1 MTKWGVGV
9 EPCIV
14 QKPEIRI
21 TGFVK
26 SGEDVRQIR
35 IGELW
40 DRFERHSSQI
50 CNKKPGIGYEVHI
63 ELSEPKRHYCMVGVE
78 VSAVTEIPA
87 GMSVGVLPAGKYAVF
102 THRLADGGLVEVY
115 EAMEK
120 WLKDSG
126 HIEARPLEIQ
136 CFDSRFRGPNDPE
149 SVLEYHIPIK
159 EK

>member
-1 MTKWGVGV
+1 M
-9 EPCIV
+9 EPRIV

-21 TGFVK
+21 AGFVE

-40 DRFERHSSQI
+40 NRFERHSSQI
-50 CNKKPGIGYEVHI
+50 RHKKLGTGYEVHI
-63 ELSEPKRHYCMVGVE
+63 ELSEPRRHYCMAGME
-78 VSAVTEIPA
+78 VSVVTDIPA
-87 GMSVGVLPAGKYAVF
+87 GMFIGVLPAGKYAVF
-102 THRLADGGLVEVY
+102 THRLGDGGFGGAC
-115 EAMEK
+115 EAIEK

-126 HIEARPLEIQ
+126 HIETRPLEIQ